1 MSGITA
7 RSRDATD
14 GAGFKEAE
22 RECAA
27 LARREAKNFY
37 WGFLALPREKRT
49 AIYALYDFARQV
61 DDEVDGQRSELA
73 GGAQE
78 GLERQR
84 ERLAACLRGER
95 PDAVTRVLGWAVERY
110 AIPGEELEELID
122 GVEMDLLN
130 RRYESWEELSLYCQ
144 RVAGAVGRMSLRIF
158 GFSDPCAVDHAN
170 QLGLAL
176 QLTNILRDVAEDAGM
191 GRIYLP
197 QNELARFEVAEDDLL
212 RGEPGPGWE
221 ALCQLQVGRARDLYV
236 GGLRTCEFVPGS
248 SAACVRTMAGIYRRI
263 LDEIERDPR
272 RPLRERVSLSGSEK
286 VRVALGAWLGRA

>member
-7 RSRDATD
+7 RSSAEMNATT
-14 GAGFKEAE
+14 FKVAE
-22 RECAA
+22 RECATI
-27 LARREAKNFY
+27 ARREAKNFY
-37 WGFLALPREKRT
+37 WGFLALPRDKRV

-61 DDEVDGQRSELA
+61 DDEVDDEG
-73 GGAQE
+73 GGAHD

-95 PDAVTRVLGWAVERY
+95 PDAVTKILGWAVERY

-122 GVEMDLLN
+122 GVDMDLLN
-130 RRYESWEELSLYCQ
+130 RRYASWEELSLYCQ
-144 RVAGAVGRMSLRIF
+144 RVAGAVGRMCVRIF
-158 GFSDPCAVDHAN
+158 GFSDPAAIDLAN
-170 QLGLAL
+170 RLGLAL

-197 QNELARFEVAEDDLL
+197 RDELARFGVDEDALL
-212 RGEPGPGWE
+212 RLEPGRGWE
-221 ALCQLQVGRARDLYV
+221 ALLDHQVRRARELYHE
-236 GGLRTCEFVPGS
+236 GLRTCELIPSS

-272 RPLRERVSLSGSEK
+272 RPLRERVSLSAPEK
-286 VRVALGAWLGRA
+286 VGVAVRAWLGRA

>member
-1 MSGITA
+1 MNA
-7 RSRDATD
+7 AT
-14 GAGFKEAE
+14 FKVAE
-22 RECAA
+22 RECATI
-27 LARREAKNFY
+27 ARREAKNFY
-37 WGFLALPREKRT
+37 WGFLALPRDKRV

-61 DDEVDGQRSELA
+61 DDEVDDEG
-73 GGAQE
+73 GGARE

-95 PDAVTRVLGWAVERY
+95 PDAVTKILGWAVERY

-122 GVEMDLLN
+122 GVDMDLLN
-130 RRYESWEELSLYCQ
+130 RRYASWEELSLYCQ
-144 RVAGAVGRMSLRIF
+144 RVAGAVGRMCVRIF
-158 GFSDPCAVDHAN
+158 GFSNPAAIDHAN

-197 QNELARFEVAEDDLL
+197 RDELARFGVDEDALL
-212 RGEPGPGWE
+212 RLEPGRGWE
-221 ALCQLQVGRARDLYV
+221 ALLDHQVRRARDLYRE
-236 GGLRTCEFVPGS
+236 GLRTCELIPSS

-272 RPLRERVSLSGSEK
+272 RPLRERVSLSAPEK
-286 VRVALGAWLGRA
+286 VGVAVRAWLGRA

>member
-1 MSGITA
+1 MSGV
-7 RSRDATD
+7 SATS
-14 GAGFKEAE
+14 GRTMSASTFKVAE

-27 LARREAKNFY
+27 IARREARNFY
-37 WGFLALPREKRT
+37 WGFLALPRDKRV

-61 DDEVDGQRSELA
+61 DDEVDGEG
-73 GGAQE
+73 GGAHE

-84 ERLAACLRGER
+84 ERLAGCLRGER
-95 PDAVTRVLGWAVERY
+95 PDAVTKILGWAVQRY

-122 GVEMDLLN
+122 GVDMDLLN
-130 RRYESWEELSLYCQ
+130 RRYASWEELSLYCQ
-144 RVAGAVGRMSLRIF
+144 RVAGAVGRMCVRIF
-158 GFSDPCAVDHAN
+158 GFSNPAAIDHAN

-197 QNELARFEVAEDDLL
+197 RDELAQFGVDEEALL
-212 RGEPGPGWE
+212 RLEPGRGWE
-221 ALCQLQVGRARDLYV
+221 ALLDHQVRRARELYRE
-236 GGLRTCEFVPGS
+236 GLRTCELIPSS

-272 RPLRERVSLSGSEK
+272 RPLRERVSLSAPEK
-286 VRVALGAWLGRA
+286 VGVAVRAWLGRA

>member
-7 RSRDATD
+7 RSSAEMNAAT
-14 GAGFKEAE
+14 FKVAE
-22 RECAA
+22 RECATI
-27 LARREAKNFY
+27 ARREAKNFY
-37 WGFLALPREKRT
+37 WGFLALPRDKRV

-61 DDEVDGQRSELA
+61 DDEVDDEG
-73 GGAQE
+73 GGARE

-84 ERLAACLRGER
+84 ARLAACLRGER
-95 PDAVTRVLGWAVERY
+95 PDAVTKILGWAVERY

-122 GVEMDLLN
+122 GVDMDLLN
-130 RRYESWEELSLYCQ
+130 RRYASWEELSLYCQ
-144 RVAGAVGRMSLRIF
+144 RVAGAVGRMCVRIF
-158 GFSDPCAVDHAN
+158 GFSNPAAIDHAN

-197 QNELARFEVAEDDLL
+197 RDELARFGVDEEALL
-212 RGEPGPGWE
+212 RLEPGRGWE
-221 ALCQLQVGRARDLYV
+221 ALLDHQVRRARDLYRE
-236 GGLRTCEFVPGS
+236 GLRTCELIPSS

-272 RPLRERVSLSGSEK
+272 RPLRERVSLSAPEK
-286 VRVALGAWLGRA
+286 VGVAGRAWLGRA

>member
-7 RSRDATD
+7 RSSAEMSDAT
-14 GAGFKEAE
+14 FKVAE

-27 LARREAKNFY
+27 IARREAKNFY
-37 WGFLALPREKRT
+37 WGFLALPRDKRV

-61 DDEVDGQRSELA
+61 DDEVDGE
-73 GGAQE
+73 GGGSHE

-95 PDAVTRVLGWAVERY
+95 PDAVTKILGWAVERY

-122 GVEMDLLN
+122 GVDMDLLN
-130 RRYESWEELSLYCQ
+130 RRYASWEELSLYCQ
-144 RVAGAVGRMSLRIF
+144 RVAGAVGRMCVRIF
-158 GFSDPCAVDHAN
+158 GFSDAAAIDHAN
-170 QLGLAL
+170 RLGLAL

-197 QNELARFEVAEDDLL
+197 RDELARFGVDEEALL
-212 RGEPGPGWE
+212 RLEPGRGWE
-221 ALCQLQVGRARDLYV
+221 ALLDHQVRRARELYRE
-236 GGLRTCEFVPGS
+236 GLRTCESIPSS

-272 RPLRERVSLSGSEK
+272 RPLRERVSLSASEK
-286 VRVALGAWLGRA
+286 VGVAVRAWLGRT

>member
-7 RSRDATD
+7 RSSAEMNAAT
-14 GAGFKEAE
+14 FKVAE
-22 RECAA
+22 RECATI
-27 LARREAKNFY
+27 ARREAKNFY
-37 WGFLALPREKRT
+37 WGFLALPRDKRV

-61 DDEVDGQRSELA
+61 DDEVDDER
-73 GGAQE
+73 GGAHE

-95 PDAVTRVLGWAVERY
+95 PDAVTKILGWAVERY

-122 GVEMDLLN
+122 GVDMDLLN
-130 RRYESWEELSLYCQ
+130 RRYASWEELSLYCQ
-144 RVAGAVGRMSLRIF
+144 RVAGAVGRMCVRIF
-158 GFSDPCAVDHAN
+158 GFSNPAAIDHAN

-197 QNELARFEVAEDDLL
+197 RDELARFGVDEEALL
-212 RGEPGPGWE
+212 RLEPGRGWE
-221 ALCQLQVGRARDLYV
+221 ALLDHQVRRARELYRE
-236 GGLRTCEFVPGS
+236 GLRTCELIPSS

-272 RPLRERVSLSGSEK
+272 RPLRERVSLSAPEK
-286 VRVALGAWLGRA
+286 VGVAARAWLGRA

>member
-7 RSRDATD
+7 RSSAEMNAAT
-14 GAGFKEAE
+14 FKVAE
-22 RECAA
+22 RECATI
-27 LARREAKNFY
+27 ARREAKNFY
-37 WGFLALPREKRT
+37 WGFLALPRDKRV

-61 DDEVDGQRSELA
+61 DDEVDDEG
-73 GGAQE
+73 GGAHD

-95 PDAVTRVLGWAVERY
+95 PDAVTKILGWAVERY

-122 GVEMDLLN
+122 GVDMDLLN
-130 RRYESWEELSLYCQ
+130 RRYASWEELSLYCQ
-144 RVAGAVGRMSLRIF
+144 RVAGAVGRMCVRIF
-158 GFSDPCAVDHAN
+158 GFSNPAAIDHAN

-197 QNELARFEVAEDDLL
+197 RDELARFGVDEEALL
-212 RGEPGPGWE
+212 RLEPGRGWE
-221 ALCQLQVGRARDLYV
+221 ALLDHQVRRARDLYRE
-236 GGLRTCEFVPGS
+236 GLRTCELIPSS

-272 RPLRERVSLSGSEK
+272 RPLRERVSLSAPEK
-286 VRVALGAWLGRA
+286 VGVAVRAWLGRA